1 MIQLKDLEEENSE
14 LEKEMAALESAATYA
29 MEEAKMTEAGNK
41 ELEEKIL
48 KLMEESQSSAEV
60 LKDLASKEATVTKNL
75 ESVKTETEQIF
86 AAVASAE
93 EETKLKKEAL
103 ELVEEKEKEVKRKQS
118 LMETGIMKKLETR
131 QVL

>member
-1 MIQLKDLEEENSE
+1 
-14 LEKEMAALESAATYA
+14 
-29 MEEAKMTEAGNK
+29 MTEAENK
-41 ELEEKIL
+41 KLEEKSL

-60 LKDLASKEATVTKNL
+60 LKDIASKEASVSKNLDL